1 MIDILRSPAFRGIV
15 TWSCGK
21 SIMISRR
28 CAESRE
34 NDAAR
39 LVRCEVRPE
48 KLDISATTAMERQ
61 SIHILVIDDDDRL
74 RKLLRDYLGR
84 CGFRV
89 STVADTSEA
98 RRMMETLEFDLLILD
113 VMMPGETGF
122 EFTRNLR
129 GGNDVPVIL
138 LTARTEA
145 DDRIEGLKTGA
156 DDYLAKP
163 FEPEEL
169 VLRIEAIFRRV
180 GINAPSSA
188 VQFGPWHYDLERL
201 VLTKSGSR
209 VNLTTG
215 EEVMLTMLAKQAG
228 SPVSRHA
235 MSENIN
241 AQSERAVDVQMTRL
255 RRKIEDNPAE
265 PEFLITVRGQGY
277 RLLAESAD

>member
-1 MIDILRSPAFRGIV
+1 MTTQA
-15 TWSCGK
+15 
-21 SIMISRR
+21 
-28 CAESRE
+28 
-34 NDAAR
+34 
-39 LVRCEVRPE
+39 
-48 KLDISATTAMERQ
+48 KLNISATTALERQ
-61 SIHILVIDDDDRL
+61 NIHILVIDDDDRL

-89 STVADTSEA
+89 STVADTAEA
-98 RRMMETLEFDLLILD
+98 RRMMETLEFDLLIVD
-113 VMMPGETGF
+113 VMMPGETGLD
-122 EFTRNLR
+122 FTRGLR
-129 GGNDVPVIL
+129 ETRDVPVIL
-138 LTARTEA
+138 LTARTEPN
-145 DDRIEGLKTGA
+145 DRIEGLKTGA

-180 GINAPSSA
+180 GINAPSSS
-188 VQFGPWHYDLERL
+188 VKFGPWHYDLERL
-201 VLTKSGSR
+201 VLTKSGAR

-215 EEVMLTMLAKQAG
+215 EEVMLTMLAKRAG